1 MSWSIEAPSDR
12 IMKFECL
19 RSKMYHLEY
28 ASQMTTKR
36 AKGLKQSVVNRFKF
50 DDYYRALNTTNR
62 GDVRKNKCRYRSIR
76 SKRHQLY
83 TIEEQKIG
91 LCGFDDK
98 RWILRDGVTT
108 LAHNHCRRHELE

>member
-1 MSWSIEAPSDR
+1 MKNEAPNDR
-12 IMKFECL
+12 IMKFVGL

-36 AKGLKQSVVNRFKF
+36 AKGLKQSVVKRFTCE
-50 DDYYRALNTTNR
+50 DYYRALNPMNER
-62 GDVRKNKCRYRSIR
+62 EVRKNKCRYGSIG

-91 LCGFDDK
+91 S
-98 RWILRDGVTT
+98 WILRDGVTT
-108 LAHNHCRRHELE
+108 LAHNYIVGMN